1 MIIAVVGYPGTGK
14 TTYADKLAIEKQY
27 PIIHADDY
35 LHLPHS
41 LIPAELLHDLEGMK
55 DVVIEGTHVTRLFAK
70 GFTPDLLVY
79 MYGGTDNICPSIEK
93 MIDNDMSRY
102 GVYFTMDCVD
112 WRSHETTRQKILS
125 AVQS

>member
-14 TTYADKLAIEKQY
+14 TTYADKVALERKY
-27 PIIHADDY
+27 PIIHTDDF

-41 LIPAELLHDLEGMK
+41 EIPAELIYALEGLE

-93 MIDNDMSRY
+93 MIDTQMQRY
-102 GVYFTMDCVD
+102 GVYFTIKCVD
-112 WRSHETTRQKILS
+112 WRNDETKGKKTLS
-125 AVQS
+125 AVQY